1 MICSINVPTYTSV
14 ITVVYLC
21 LYGIVIFVGHRRYYC
36 LYAPVFFFIHYNKR
50 IVKGHDKNGVY

>member
-1 MICSINVPTYTSV
+1 MICSINVPTYTPV

-36 LYAPVFFFIHYNKR
+36 LYAPVFLFITTNE
-50 IVKGHDKNGVY
+50 